1 MSTPNLQLQNDPTLD
16 LDRDGLTDVEE
27 LAMGSSP
34 LSADS
39 DRDGLT
45 DQKELQNGT
54 DPLSSDSDRDGMPDG
69 VEVSQDTNPLSADTD
84 GDGLTDSQELKIGT
98 DPLQTDTDRDGV
110 PDGVEVSQGNDPL
123 ATDDQYSSIDGISE
137 VATTVVAATA
147 VQEVASY
154 SPTRGE
160 LMAWYAAAKSQDQ
173 SPEQLDTI
181 KELGMAQIQGTEQ
194 EAKPPGER
202 DPNFSQPSFT
212 LSPQDFE
219 SMKSTMATFAQ
230 QLQQSSEEAPE
241 QTSGDRER

>member
-1 MSTPNLQLQNDPTLD
+1 MPTPNLQLQDDPTLD

-45 DQKELQNGT
+45 DQRELQNGT
-54 DPLSSDSDRDGMPDG
+54 DPLSPDSDRDGVPDG

-84 GDGLTDSQELKIGT
+84 GDGLTDSQELEIGT

-123 ATDDQYSSIDGISE
+123 
-137 VATTVVAATA
+137 TTV

-173 SPEQLDTI
+173 SPEQLDNI

-194 EAKPPGER
+194 EAKPPNER
-202 DPNFSQPSFT
+202 DSDFSNPSFT

-219 SMKSTMATFAQ
+219 SMTSTMATFAQ
-230 QLQQSSEEAPE
+230 QLQVPEQVPE